1 MDSPKDIPPSESPNG
16 SHVTHHDRT
25 DKWLTIY
32 GANIIIVEGIYA
44 LYDERVLALTDLKV
58 FIDSPIDICLA
69 RRLARDI
76 VQRDRSIALSIQQWS
91 RFVKPNFE
99 KHLRYTM
106 YNSDIRVP
114 GGIKNTVVIDLLMSH
129 VKRQLQKKSIQHL
142 DNLLSLENAS
152 NFSSDDESNNHK
164 HHHPEQSFGSVDSG
178 SIKNHIVLEQTNQLK
193 ALHTSIIGYQNTSR
207 SDFIFSFNR
216 VASLL
221 LTKALDE
228 LDSDFYESVSV
239 TTPTGSVFAEGLK
252 PTGTIASVIMVRGGG
267 GCYHTALRKV
277 LGEDGRASSNG
288 FVNGGT
294 GSILIQSDART
305 GEPRLH
311 SLKLPTCIDKDDEN
325 HQVTANETK
334 VFLLDTQLSS
344 GVAAIMGVSI
354 LLDHGIKQK
363 NVTVVTYMASDLAV
377 KRVLTAY
384 PDIKLVVASTEQTIY
399 PKFVE
404 NIYFGTTII

>member
-1 MDSPKDIPPSESPNG
+1 M
-16 SHVTHHDRT
+16 
-25 DKWLTIY
+25 
-32 GANIIIVEGIYA
+32 EGIYA
-44 LYDERVLALTDLKV
+44 LYDERALALTDLKV

-76 VQRDRSIALSIQQWS
+76 VQRDRSIVLSIQQWS

-129 VKRQLQKKSIQHL
+129 VKNQLQKKSIQHL
-142 DNLLSLENAS
+142 DNLLSLESAG
-152 NFSSDDESNNHK
+152 NFSSDNESENHNE
-164 HHHPEQSFGSVDSG
+164 HHLEHILESLETD
-178 SIKNHIVLEQTNQLK
+178 SIKNYILLEQTNQLK
-193 ALHTSIIGYQNTSR
+193 ALHTSIIGYQNISR

-216 VASLL
+216 VATLL
-221 LTKALDE
+221 LSKALDE
-228 LDSDFYESVSV
+228 IDSDFYESVSV
-239 TTPTGSVFAEGLK
+239 KTPTGITFANGLR

-288 FVNGGT
+288 FVNGGI

-311 SLKLPTCIDKDDEN
+311 ALKLPAFIDKDDYN
-325 HQVTANETK
+325 HQVSVSTTK
-334 VFLLDTQLSS
+334 IFLLDTQLSS

-354 LLDHGIKQK
+354 LLDHGIMER
-363 NVTVVTYMASDLAV
+363 NITVVTYMASASAI
-377 KRVLTAY
+377 KRVMTAY
-384 PDIKLVVASTEQTIY
+384 PNIKLVVASTEQNIY
-399 PKFVE
+399 PKFIE
-404 NIYFGTTII
+404 NIYFGTNI